1 MTRADTIS
9 AMESMHQELPF
20 ILSISS
26 VPSRWRRT
34 VLVALWALFTCGPAL
49 AQHDHSAGGH
59 SSSEFEVFVAAEGLA
74 GHGQPD
80 SREDDPWLDA
90 DVIFALTHEQFR
102 VFGEYFITL
111 DEHDLERFQVGYEVV
126 PDTVIWLGRFHQPA
140 SAWDPEH
147 HHGRYLQTAITRPTI
162 ENWEDEEGLIPQHI
176 TGALIESR
184 RQIGAEAGVQVSAG
198 LGAGP
203 ALTTRD
209 NVPIDLVG
217 NNPGKH
223 GLSYMGRLA
232 FLPDYVGTSSAGLL
246 FGHDQLFASSPAATA
261 TLRSDHAIL
270 SIYGAYADWNFGAW
284 RFIGAG
290 YYVDV
295 ALDRPHPDESFMSGY
310 LQAERQLPHRLTAF
324 GRIENSPRMQDS
336 RYVALLDNHTTD
348 IAVTIRR
355 EAAGLRWDYA
365 RRQALTCEIDREIAL
380 FRRGYEVR
388 LQWSAAIP

>member
-1 MTRADTIS
+1 MTRS
-9 AMESMHQELPF
+9 
-20 ILSISS
+20 
-26 VPSRWRRT
+26 WRAR
-34 VLVALWALFTCGPAL
+34 LFAALLTAFAAHTAF
-49 AQHDHSAGGH
+49 AGH
-59 SSSEFEVFVAAEGLA
+59 EQSSSEFEVFVAGEALA
-74 GHGQPD
+74 GAGQPHP
-80 SREDDPWLDA
+80 RGDDAWFNA
-90 DVIFALTHEQFR
+90 DVIFGLTHDQFR
-102 VFGEYFITL
+102 VFGEFYVVPG
-111 DEHDLERFQVGYEVV
+111 EHDLQRFQVGYEVV

-140 SAWDPEH
+140 SAWDTEH
-147 HHGRYLQTAITRPTI
+147 HHGRYLQTAITRPAI

-209 NVPIDLVG
+209 NVPIDLLG

-246 FGHDQLFASSPAATA
+246 FGHDQLFASSPAAMA
-261 TLRSDHAIL
+261 TLRSDHARL

-284 RFIGAG
+284 RFIGTG

-295 ALDRPHPDESFMSGY
+295 ALDRPNPDESFMSGY
-310 LQAERQLPHRLTAF
+310 FQAERQLPHRLTAF
-324 GRIENSPRMQDS
+324 GRIESSPRMQES
-336 RYVALLDNHTTD
+336 RYVALLDDYTTD
-348 IAVTIRR
+348 IAITIRR
-355 EAAGLRWDYA
+355 QAAGLRWDYA
-365 RRQALTCEIDREIAL
+365 RRQALTCEFDHEIAL
-380 FRRGYEVR
+380 FQRGYEVR